1 VGKIM
6 DALKNGLKFL
16 ADVNRGFFEGA
27 RENSIRIVRKDALDG
42 NDYFML
48 LCFSDFLGIP
58 SPASYYTL
66 ELLPYMAK
74 ELEGWELRMADK
86 KDILSEQFEKFNFH

>member
-1 VGKIM
+1 VGRIK

>member
-1 VGKIM
+1 MAKIK
-6 DALKNGLKFL
+6 DTIKGVFRFL

-27 RENSIRIVRKDALDG
+27 RENSVRIVKKDALDG
-42 NDYFML
+42 NDYFIL

-74 ELEGWELRMADK
+74 ELEGWEMRMAEK
-86 KDILSEQFEKFNFH
+86 KDIMGEQFEKYNFH

>member
-1 VGKIM
+1 VGRIK
-6 DALKNGLKFL
+6 DALKNSLKFL
-16 ADVNRGFFEGA
+16 ADVNKGFFEGA
-27 RENSIRIVRKDALDG
+27 RDNSIRIVRKDALDG
-42 NDYFML
+42 NDYFLL

-86 KDILSEQFEKFNFH
+86 KDILSEQFEKYHFH

>member
-1 VGKIM
+1 MGRIL
-6 DALKNGLKFL
+6 DRLKDIAKFF
-16 ADVNRGFFEGA
+16 ADFNRGFFEGA
-27 RENSIRIVRKDALDG
+27 RENSIRVIKKDAFDA
-42 NDYFML
+42 NDYFIL

-74 ELEGWELRMADK
+74 ELEGWEIRMDDK
-86 KDILSEQFEKFNFH
+86 KDILSEQFEKYHFH

>member
-1 VGKIM
+1 MANIKDTI
-6 DALKNGLKFL
+6 KKGLKFL

-27 RENSIRIVRKDALDG
+27 RENSVRIVKKDALDG
-42 NDYFML
+42 NDYFIL

-66 ELLPYMAK
+66 ELLPYMAE

-86 KDILSEQFEKFNFH
+86 KDILDEQFEKYHFH

>member
-1 VGKIM
+1 MPKVKDTI
-6 DALKNGLKFL
+6 KNWLKFL

-27 RENSIRIVRKDALDG
+27 KENSVRIMRKDAMDD

-74 ELEGWELRMADK
+74 DLEGWEMRMADK
-86 KDILSEQFEKFNFH
+86 KDIISEQFEKFNFH

>member
-1 VGKIM
+1 MGRIK

-58 SPASYYTL
+58 SP
-66 ELLPYMAK
+66 LPIIRWSFCPTWRRSWRAGSC
-74 ELEGWELRMADK
+74 GWRIK
-86 KDILSEQFEKFNFH
+86 RIY